1 MVNLFTTSLT
11 NWIFSRIKVL
21 LFIHGNHEE
30 KLKIKQIRSGNR
42 TKIAKQIIL
51 ETNGSTT
58 SFLEKQAAE
67 GKINLKKF
75 KNIF

>member
-1 MVNLFTTSLT
+1 M
-11 NWIFSRIKVL
+11 
-21 LFIHGNHEE
+21 
-30 KLKIKQIRSGNR
+30 KQIRSGNR

-67 GKINLKKF
+67 GKINFKKF